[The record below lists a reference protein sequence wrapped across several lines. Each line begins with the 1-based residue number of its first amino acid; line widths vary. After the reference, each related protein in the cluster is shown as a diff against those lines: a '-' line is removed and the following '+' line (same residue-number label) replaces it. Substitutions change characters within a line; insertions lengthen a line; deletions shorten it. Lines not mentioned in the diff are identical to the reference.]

1 MVASKR
7 NKVFY
12 FCLFLLPAL
21 ALYAT
26 FFIFPLIQGV
36 TYYSF
41 TDWNGIVPE
50 IPLSMK
56 KGEFEQGVLAQLQSE
71 QDLAFIQRYYRLDAT
86 GQFYQ
91 LQSWIEADNQGEGT
105 ATRQLTDHERKEIKK
120 ILKKVGITP
129 IKYIGLDNFR
139 EMWKDQRFLPRRVKR
154 YLFSEFDALPLN
166 LKAKDF
172 QEKLLDH
179 ITDEDDQAFLL
190 SLYTY
195 NGKNKVYELT
205 EEMSWEAEDRLR
217 LLLSDYLYEYRWER
231 GVIGFT
237 LFFTFYN
244 VLGSN
249 LLALVLALILDTKLR
264 FRNVLRSMFFLPNVI
279 SLIIVAY
286 VWSFVFRLIFPALT
300 GISVWLG
307 SPDLAPYATLIVSIW
322 QGCGY
327 LMVIY
332 LAGLQTIP
340 GDLMEAAEVDGANW
354 YQRLLRIRFPLL
366 MPAFTICFFY
376 SLANSLKTFDILWA
390 LNQGGP
396 GYATT
401 SIVIDIY
408 KTAFMQNRYG
418 YATAKAIV
426 LCVAIIILTSI
437 QLSLMKKR
445 EVEL

>member
-1 MVASKR
+1 MVASKW
-7 NKVFY
+7 NKKFY
-12 FCLFLLPAL
+12 FWLFLFPAL
-21 ALYAT
+21 ALYGI

-36 TYYSF
+36 QYSL

-56 KGEFEQGVLAQLQSE
+56 KDEFDQQVLGSLHDGRDRE
-71 QDLAFIQRYYRLDAT
+71 LITKYYKLEST
-86 GQFYQ
+86 GSFYQ
-91 LQSWIEADNQGEGT
+91 LQNWISDETLGGG
-105 ATRQLTDHERKEIKK
+105 ATSRQLNEKERRQIKS
-120 ILKKVGITP
+120 ILKKVGVTP
-129 IKYIGLDNFR
+129 IKFIGLDNFR
-139 EMWKDQRFLPRRVKR
+139 EMLKDERFLPRRTQR
-154 YLFSEFDALPLN
+154 FLFSEFEDLPVS
-166 LKAKDF
+166 F
-172 QEKLLDH
+172 QEKDFKQKILAHL
-179 ITDEDDQAFLL
+179 TEEEEQAFLL
-190 SLYTY
+190 SVYHF
-195 NGKNKVYELT
+195 NEAEKVYALT
-205 EEMSWEAEDRLR
+205 ADLDFEREDRLR
-217 LLLSDYLYEYRWER
+217 MLLSDNLYEYRWER

-244 VLGSN
+244 VLFTN
-249 LLALVLALILDTKLR
+249 LLALILALILDTKLR
-264 FRNVLRSMFFLPNVI
+264 FRNVLRSMFFLPNVL

-286 VWSFVFRLIFPALT
+286 VWSFMFRLIFPALT

-307 SPDLAPYATLIVSIW
+307 SPDLAPYASLIVSVW

-340 GDLMEAAEVDGANW
+340 AELVEASAVDGANGL
-354 YQRLLRIRFPLL
+354 QRLFHIKFPLL
-366 MPAFTICFFY
+366 LPAFTICLFY
-376 SLANSLKTFDILWA
+376 SLSNSLKSFDILWA

-426 LCVAIIILTSI
+426 LCLGIIILTST
-437 QLSLMKKR
+437 QLYMMKKR

>member
-1 MVASKR
+1 MVVSKR
-7 NKVFY
+7 KKIFY

-21 ALYAT
+21 VLYVT
-26 FFIFPLIQGV
+26 FFIFPLIRGV
-36 TYYSF
+36 QYSF

-56 KGEFEQGVLAQLQSE
+56 KDEFEERVLGPLQSE
-71 QDLAFIQRYYRLDAT
+71 KDQEYIQKYYKLDTA
-86 GQFYQ
+86 GNFYQ
-91 LQSWIEADNQGEGT
+91 LQSWITEENGT
-105 ATRQLTDHERKEIKK
+105 AGTVTRELTDNEQKHLKK
-120 ILKKVGITP
+120 ILKKVGVTP

-139 EMWKDQRFLPRRVKR
+139 EMFKDRRFLPRRQKR
-154 YLFSEFDALPLN
+154 YLFSEFDDLPSTF
-166 LKAKDF
+166 KAKNF
-172 QEKLLDH
+172 QRKLLDH
-179 ITDEDDQAFLL
+179 IADDEDKAFLL

-195 NGKNKVYELT
+195 KEKEKIYELT
-205 EEMSWEAEDRLR
+205 DEMSFDTEDRLR
-217 LLLSDYLYEYRWER
+217 WLLSDHLFEYRWER

-244 VLGSN
+244 VLGTN
-249 LLALVLALILDTKLR
+249 LLALILALILDNKLR

-286 VWSFVFRLIFPALT
+286 VWSFMFRLIFPALT

-307 SPDLAPYATLIVSIW
+307 SPDLAPYATLMVSIW

-340 GDLMEAAEVDGANW
+340 HELVEASEVDGANW
-354 YQRLLRIRFPLL
+354 YQRLFGIKFPLL
-366 MPAFTICFFY
+366 LPAFTICLFY
-376 SLANSLKTFDILWA
+376 SLSNSLKSFDILWA

-426 LCVAIIILTSI
+426 LCMVIIILTST
-437 QLSLMKKR
+437 QLYLMKKR

>member
-36 TYYSF
+36 TYSF

-56 KGEFEQGVLAQLQSE
+56 KAEFEQGVLAQLQSE

-105 ATRQLTDHERKEIKK
+105 ATRQLTDQERKEIKK

>member
-36 TYYSF
+36 TYSF

>member
-1 MVASKR
+1 MVISKKSR
-7 NKVFY
+7 VFY

-21 ALYAT
+21 AVYVT
-26 FFIFPLIQGV
+26 FFIFPLIKGV
-36 TYYSF
+36 QYSF

-56 KGEFEQGVLAQLQSE
+56 KTEFEEEVLARLQSE
-71 QDLAFIQRYYRLDAT
+71 KDREYISAYYKLDPS
-86 GQFYQ
+86 GNFYQ
-91 LQSWIEADNQGEGT
+91 LQNWFDDQSQSEALSHRELND
-105 ATRQLTDHERKEIKK
+105 RERKEIKK

-129 IKYIGLDNFR
+129 IKYIGIQNFR
-139 EMWKDQRFLPRRVKR
+139 EMLKDGRFLPRRMKR
-154 YLFSEFDALPLN
+154 YLFSEFDDLPLV

-172 QEKLLDH
+172 NNKLLDH
-179 ITDEDDQAFLL
+179 ITDEEEKTFLF
-190 SLYTY
+190 SVYKY
-195 NGKNKVYELT
+195 NEKNKSYELT
-205 EEMSWEAEDRLR
+205 AEMSFETEDRLR
-217 LLLSDYLYEYRWER
+217 MLLSDNFYEYRWER

-244 VLGSN
+244 VVFSN
-249 LLALVLALILDTKLR
+249 LLALILALVLDTKLR
-264 FRNVLRSMFFLPNVI
+264 LRSVLRSMFFLPNVI

-307 SPDLAPYATLIVSIW
+307 SPDLAPYATLIVSVW

-340 GDLMEAAEVDGANW
+340 AELVEAAEVDGANW
-354 YQRLLRIRFPLL
+354 RQRLFRIKFPLL
-366 MPAFTICFFY
+366 APAFTICLFY
-376 SLANSLKTFDILWA
+376 SLSNSLKTFDILWA

-426 LCVAIIILTSI
+426 LCLVIIILTSI
-437 QLSLMKKR
+437 QLSLMKRR

>member
-1 MVASKR
+1 MVASKK
-7 NKVFY
+7 NKIFY

-36 TYYSF
+36 KYSF

-56 KGEFEQGVLAQLQSE
+56 KDEFEQRVLVPLQGE
-71 QDLAFIQRYYRLDAT
+71 KDREYIKKYYTLDAT

-91 LQSWIEADNQGEGT
+91 LQNWIEEDTPAEG
-105 ATRQLTDHERKEIKK
+105 AVTRQLTDNERKQIKK

-129 IKYIGLDNFR
+129 IKFIGLDNFR
-139 EMWKDQRFLPRRVKR
+139 EMLKDRRFLPRRMKR
-154 YLFSEFDALPLN
+154 YLFSEFDDLPLTF
-166 LKAKDF
+166 KAKDF
-172 QEKLLDH
+172 QGKLLDH
-179 ITDEDDQAFLL
+179 ITDEEDKAFLL

-195 NGKNKVYELT
+195 KEKEKIYELT
-205 EEMSWEAEDRLR
+205 DEMDFETEDRLR
-217 LLLSDYLYEYRWER
+217 LLLSDNLYEYRWER

-244 VLGSN
+244 VLGAN
-249 LLALVLALILDTKLR
+249 FLALVLALVLDTKLR
-264 FRNVLRSMFFLPNVI
+264 FRSVLRSMFFLPNVI

-286 VWSFVFRLIFPALT
+286 VWSFMFRLIFPALT
-300 GISVWLG
+300 GIAVWLG
-307 SPDLAPYATLIVSIW
+307 SPDLAPYATLMVSVW

-340 GDLMEAAEVDGANW
+340 GELVEASEVDGANW
-354 YQRLLRIRFPLL
+354 YQRLFRIKFPLL

-376 SLANSLKTFDILWA
+376 SLSNSLKTFDILWA

-426 LCVAIIILTSI
+426 LCVVIIILTSI